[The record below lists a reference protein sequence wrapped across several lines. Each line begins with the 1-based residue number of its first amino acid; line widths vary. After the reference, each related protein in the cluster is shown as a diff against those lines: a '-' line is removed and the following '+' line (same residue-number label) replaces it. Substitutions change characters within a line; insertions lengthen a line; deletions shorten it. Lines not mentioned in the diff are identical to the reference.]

1 MNNVDLKL
9 LTIVA
14 ELFRTRSVSQTA
26 ENLALSQSTVSM
38 HLATLRKHF
47 NDPLFVK
54 TSNGMEPTPHI
65 TELMELIEK
74 SKDLLQAVL
83 EHHVVF
89 NPATSDRMFRLC
101 STDIAKITMMPK
113 LMKKLQETAPSV
125 RIELRSM
132 SPNTARLL
140 ESGEL
145 DLAVGFISS
154 LGAGFCQ
161 QKLFKENF
169 VCVVRADHPR
179 IKSTLT
185 LAQFTNEIHLAVT
198 TSGTGHDVV
207 ERTLEA
213 KRIDRRIAMRV
224 DGFLGISSII
234 VATDCI
240 VVVPQQLAHFL
251 TREGRIRM
259 LTLPFEMQ
267 SYFVMQHWHER
278 YTHDVAN
285 RWLRGLFSDLFAMGK
300 ADK

>member
-54 TSNGMEPTPHI
+54 TSSGMEPTPHI

-89 NPATSDRMFRLC
+89 TPATSDRMFRLC
-101 STDIAKITMMPK
+101 STDIAKVTMMPR
-113 LMKKLQETAPSV
+113 LMKRIQETAPSI

-132 SPNTARLL
+132 SANTARLL

-145 DLAVGFISS
+145 DVAVGFISS

-179 IKSTLT
+179 IKSALT
-185 LAQFTNEIHLAVT
+185 LAQFASEIHLAVT
-198 TSGTGHDVV
+198 TSGTGHDIV
-207 ERTLEA
+207 ERALEA

-240 VVVPQQLAHFL
+240 VVVPQQLAQHL
-251 TREGRIRM
+251 TREGRIKM
-259 LTLPFEMQ
+259 LALPFEVP

-285 RWLRGLFSDLFAMGK
+285 RWLRGLFSDLFATGK
-300 ADK
+300 TER

>member
-54 TSNGMEPTPHI
+54 TSTGMEPTPHI

-101 STDIAKITMMPK
+101 STDIAKVTMMPK
-113 LMKKLQETAPSV
+113 LMKRIQETAPSI

-132 SPNTARLL
+132 SANTARLL

-179 IKSTLT
+179 IKSALT
-185 LAQFTNEIHLAVT
+185 LAQFASEIHLAVT
-198 TSGTGHDVV
+198 TSGTGHDIV
-207 ERTLEA
+207 ERALEA

-240 VVVPQQLAHFL
+240 VVVPQQLAQHL
-251 TREGRIRM
+251 TREGRIKM
-259 LTLPFEMQ
+259 LALPFEVP

-285 RWLRGLFSDLFAMGK
+285 RWLRGVFSDLFATGK
-300 ADK
+300 TER

>member
-54 TSNGMEPTPHI
+54 TSSGMEPTPHI

-101 STDIAKITMMPK
+101 STDIAKVTMMPK
-113 LMKKLQETAPSV
+113 LMKRIQETAPSV

-132 SPNTARLL
+132 SANTARLL

-179 IKSTLT
+179 IKSALT
-185 LAQFTNEIHLAVT
+185 LAQFASEIHLAVT
-198 TSGTGHDVV
+198 TSGTGHDIV
-207 ERTLEA
+207 ERALEA

-240 VVVPQQLAHFL
+240 VVVPQQLAQFL
-251 TREGRIRM
+251 TREGRLKM
-259 LTLPFEMQ
+259 LPLPFEVP

-285 RWLRGLFSDLFAMGK
+285 RWLRGLFSDLFASGK
-300 ADK
+300 AER

>member
-1 MNNVDLKL
+1 MTNVDLKL

-89 NPATSDRMFRLC
+89 DPATSDRMFRLC

-113 LMKKLQETAPSV
+113 LLLRIHEAAPSI

-132 SPNTARLL
+132 SANTDRLL

-161 QKLFKENF
+161 QKLFKETF
-169 VCVVRADHPR
+169 VCAVRADHPR

-185 LAQFTNEIHLAVT
+185 LAQFATEIHLAVT
-198 TSGTGHDVV
+198 TSGTGHDII

-234 VATDCI
+234 AATDCI
-240 VVVPQQLAHFL
+240 VVVPRQLGQYL
-251 TREGRIRM
+251 TKQARIKM
-259 LTLPFEMQ
+259 LPLPFEVPT
-267 SYFVMQHWHER
+267 YFVMQHWHER
-278 YTHDVAN
+278 YTHDAAN
-285 RWLRGLFSDLFAMGK
+285 KWLRGLFSELFASGK
-300 ADK
+300 L

>member
-9 LTIVA
+9 LTIIA

-54 TSNGMEPTPHI
+54 TSNGMEPTPHM
-65 TELMELIEK
+65 TELMEPIDQ
-74 SKDLLQAVL
+74 SKEILQSIL

-89 NPATSDRMFRLC
+89 NPATSDRMFRIC
-101 STDIAKITMMPK
+101 STDIAKITMMPRLLK
-113 LMKKLQETAPSV
+113 RLQQVAPAI
-125 RIELRSM
+125 RIELRGM
-132 SPNTARLL
+132 SANTARLL

-145 DLAVGFISS
+145 DLAVGFLSE
-154 LGAGFCQ
+154 LGAGFCG

-169 VCVVRADHPR
+169 VCAVRADHPR
-179 IKSTLT
+179 IKSALT

-198 TSGTGHDVV
+198 TSGTGHDIL
-207 ERTLEA
+207 ERTLES

-224 DGFLGISSII
+224 DGFLGIASII
-234 VATDCI
+234 QATECI
-240 VVVPQQLAHFL
+240 VVVPQQLGQYL
-251 TREGRIRM
+251 TREGRIKM
-259 LTLPFEMQ
+259 LALPFEVP

-278 YTHDVAN
+278 YTHDAAN
-285 RWLRGLFSDLFAMGK
+285 KWLRGLFSELFAAGK
-300 ADK
+300 AER